1 MDYASFDVIPAP
13 SKDIRKEKLGSFGE
27 HYDAYADGTLP
38 VAGWLWD
45 PAQIV
50 DKINLYVDGKLV
62 GPMARSLN
70 RLDVYRAV
78 DEITNPNTGFVASV

>member
-1 MDYASFDVIPAP
+1 
-13 SKDIRKEKLGSFGE
+13 GE
-27 HYDAYADGTLP
+27 HYEAYADGTLP
-38 VAGWLWD
+38 VARWLWD

-78 DEITNPNTGFVASV
+78 DEITNPNTGFRRDIDFSKLKPGPHVAQVV